1 MSPILGQ
8 HLPARPGRRVATIA
22 LPVGFEFIL
31 VLGLTF
37 VNQIIVGGLG
47 DVAVAAVGFANSV
60 NMIPLFF
67 LGALNIG
74 AGVVVA
80 RAFGGG
86 HKDVVSK
93 SVTYGVLVALVTG
106 LLVATPFVLFP
117 STILG
122 LVGASPEVIAQGS
135 AYLAVTLAGLAAGV
149 LGMVLSG
156 VLRSVSRPRSPMVA
170 TIITIALSTPLA
182 VVLVYGLGPIP
193 ALGVVGAA
201 WALLITTVLKVVILM
216 LQIFVVFDVA
226 DWILP
231 RSLTE
236 WVTIGR
242 PIIKIAA
249 PMAMTSISWTSA
261 NFLYNVMVQQLGD
274 GPLAVLQIVGTMA
287 AVFIAGSFGL
297 ASAISVLVGQSI
309 GAGNPELAKAWSIY
323 VMRLG
328 IATSVILGGLFALSA
343 LALPLLFP
351 NVSSEVLGLTAVG
364 IVINAAFQPLTVR
377 MLLLA
382 AVLPNGNDT
391 TGIIIGDFT
400 GPYLVGLPLS
410 LFLAFFTPLGVL
422 GVLVGRGV
430 EDTVKMLVF
439 GFRARRIAWEK
450 VMRTHQDSLMTPGD
464 IRTGPITL

>member
-1 MSPILGQ
+1 
-8 HLPARPGRRVATIA
+8 
-22 LPVGFEFIL
+22 
-31 VLGLTF
+31 
-37 VNQIIVGGLG
+37 
-47 DVAVAAVGFANSV
+47 
-60 NMIPLFF
+60 
-67 LGALNIG
+67 
-74 AGVVVA
+74 
-80 RAFGGG
+80 
-86 HKDVVSK
+86 
-93 SVTYGVLVALVTG
+93 
-106 LLVATPFVLFP
+106 
-117 STILG
+117 
-122 LVGASPEVIAQGS
+122 
-135 AYLAVTLAGLAAGV
+135 
-149 LGMVLSG
+149 
-156 VLRSVSRPRSPMVA
+156 
-170 TIITIALSTPLA
+170 
-182 VVLVYGLGPIP
+182 
-193 ALGVVGAA
+193 LGVVGAA